1 MKPKFSNFFKRCV
14 LLCCCVSLLASC
26 KMRETF
32 VDRYIYKTDTLTT
45 YKTMYIHDSTVEVV
59 YVDKITHDTLYREVV
74 KFRDIRDTVFIS
86 HNSVSDSVGT
96 TTSNVA
102 EKPSETKKTG
112 RFAKFVHKAAAFA
125 VFGIIAFL
133 LGAFVMVV
141 MRHKYGK
148 N

>member
-1 MKPKFSNFFKRCV
+1 MKQKFSNFFKRCV
-14 LLCCCVSLLASC
+14 FLCCCVSLLASC
-26 KMRETF
+26 KTRETF
-32 VDRYIYKTDTLTT
+32 VDRYIYKTDTQTT

-59 YVDKITHDTLYREVV
+59 YVDKVTHDTLYREVV

-96 TTSNVA
+96 HQMWRK
-102 EKPSETKKTG
+102 KPSEPKKTG
-112 RFAKFVHKAAAFA
+112 KFAKFVHRAAAFA

-133 LGAFVMVV
+133 FGAFVVVV